1 MTQNASFP
9 PNITTMEDLPKD
21 DNFHNFQ
28 CGLEL
33 FNDTELPPS
42 LPSSCLALVT
52 EQEFHSNPAT
62 NIISSSLTKQE
73 TFTGSGRCRTFMPCM
88 QFSTSQKQSA
98 AGQLTQAYF
107 ESKHKLE
114 SSFHLPDSKLEP
126 TVSIIRLLHPLAPLF
141 DWMGPECYNF

>member
-28 CGLEL
+28 RGLEL

-73 TFTGSGRCRTFMPCM
+73 TFTAWIRVVSRIHALHAVFHFPETKCSRTVNP
-88 QFSTSQKQSA
+88 
-98 AGQLTQAYF
+98 G
-107 ESKHKLE
+107 
-114 SSFHLPDSKLEP
+114 
-126 TVSIIRLLHPLAPLF
+126 LF
-141 DWMGPECYNF
+141 